1 MCWEFRKRS
10 PRHRVQRKPL
20 VSDPGMHHGTCV
32 THMPWCKS
40 GSLTR
45 RGGEK
50 VPGIPGACATRNF
63 TYLVTDPLKRIPHY
77 WHLVRGVPLLPEY
90 SPHKVPIMRS
100 FDVSSV
106 VSFGKLWTN
115 RLRLYMF
122 TQFMIAKLNGQS
134 AGKCIY
140 IIFRMTNT
148 GCQVWV
154 WNSQTSHWGYN
165 STRQQLIDQRVYVWC
180 YLWNISEN
188 IWRLPQNMPL
198 GKITWV

>member
-1 MCWEFRKRS
+1 M
-10 PRHRVQRKPL
+10 L
-20 VSDPGMHHGTCV
+20 
-32 THMPWCKS
+32 
-40 GSLTR
+40 
-45 RGGEK
+45 
-50 VPGIPGACATRNF
+50 GIPGTFSSPPSPKETASQRSRHASRHVRHAHAVMQVGIVNSQGRGKGSRHSRRMRNPQF
-63 TYLVTDPLKRIPHY
+63 YVPGNRPIEAHSTLLAPCE
-77 WHLVRGVPLLPEY
+77 GVPLLPEY

-134 AGKCIY
+134 AGKCIC